1 MTINIQVQTKYIEEQ
16 SDEKNHRFVFA
27 YTVTISNEGDA
38 VSQLLNR
45 YWLITDANGK
55 KIEVQG
61 AGVVGEQ
68 PHIKPA
74 ESYTYTSGCI
84 IETPVG
90 TMEGYYEMM
99 DSAKNKHKASIP
111 VFRLCVPNMVH

>member
-1 MTINIQVQTKYIEEQ
+1 MTINIQIQTKYIEEQ
-16 SDEKNHRFVFA
+16 SDENNHRFVFA
-27 YTVTISNEGDA
+27 YTVTIINNGDNET
-38 VSQLLNR
+38 QLLNR

-68 PHIKPA
+68 PIIEPGA
-74 ESYTYTSGCI
+74 NYSYTSGCI

-90 TMEGYYEMM
+90 TMEGHYEML
-99 DSAKNKHKASIP
+99 DSAKNKHKAAIP

>member
-1 MTINIQVQTKYIEEQ
+1 MSININVVTKYIEEQ
-16 SDEKNHRFVFA
+16 SDAKSHRFVFA
-27 YTVTISNEGDA
+27 YTVTISNYGEQD
-38 VSQLLNR
+38 SQLLNR

-68 PHIKPA
+68 PIIKPNS
-74 ESYTYTSGCI
+74 SYSYTSGCI

-90 TMEGYYEMM
+90 TMQGHYEMI
-99 DSAKNKHKASIP
+99 DPAKNKHKANID

>member
-1 MTINIQVQTKYIEEQ
+1 MTINIRVETKYIEEQ
-16 SDEKNHRFVFA
+16 SDEINHRFVFA
-27 YTVTISNEGDA
+27 YTVTIANNGSTEA
-38 VSQLLNR
+38 QLLNR

-61 AGVVGEQ
+61 PGVVGEQ
-68 PHIKPA
+68 PMIKA
-74 ESYTYTSGCI
+74 GAHYTYTSGCI

-99 DSAKNKHKASIP
+99 DPAKNKHKASIP

>member
-1 MTINIQVQTKYIEEQ
+1 MKINISVQTKHIEEQ
-16 SDEKNHRFVFA
+16 SDEENHRFVFA
-27 YTVTISNEGDA
+27 YTVTIANDGD
-38 VSQLLNR
+38 SDSKLLNR

-68 PHIKPA
+68 PVIKPGK
-74 ESYTYTSGCI
+74 SYTYTSGCI

-90 TMEGYYEMM
+90 TMEGYYEML
-99 DSAKNKHKASIP
+99 DTAENKHKASIP
-111 VFRLCVPNMVH
+111 VFRLCVPNIVH